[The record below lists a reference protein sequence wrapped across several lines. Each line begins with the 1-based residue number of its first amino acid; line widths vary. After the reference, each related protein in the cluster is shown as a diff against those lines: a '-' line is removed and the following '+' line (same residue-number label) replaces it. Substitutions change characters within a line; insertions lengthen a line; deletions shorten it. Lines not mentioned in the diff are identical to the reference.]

1 MSQKIKYRSDLKVV
15 LLDYMGDD
23 FTVARAARV
32 STGDEYIE
40 EDRLAGLINYLVRED
55 HGSTLEHNVV
65 SFRFEAP
72 LPVLGQFVRH
82 RHISPNVQ
90 SGRYSEYLPQFYM
103 PPKRRPLENA
113 GKSSA
118 PILVPGSK
126 SQRKIMK
133 NARKTAAET
142 TMGLYQEQLNA
153 GIANEVARDV
163 LSQHLYTSWWGYGQP
178 SGLAALPEAPQRQ
191 ARSPA
196 VGDRADRGSD
206 RVAAEQPVPCYD
218 GRLAQ
223 ALPVTR
229 GKIGL

>member
-1 MSQKIKYRSDLKVV
+1 MSQKIKYRSDLEVV

-142 TMGLYQEQLNA
+142 TMSLYQEQLDA

-163 LSQHLYTSWWGYGQP
+163 LSQHLYTSWWGTANLRAWLKFLKLRNGKH
-178 SGLAALPEAPQRQ
+178 GHPQWEITQ
-191 ARSPA
+191 IANQI
-196 VGDRADRGSD
+196 
-206 RVAAEQPVPCYD
+206 EWQLNNLY
-218 GRLAQ
+218 
-223 ALPVTR
+223 PVTMDAWR
-229 GKIGL
+229 KHCQ

>member
-1 MSQKIKYRSDLKVV
+1 MSSKIKYRSDLHVS

-118 PILVPGSK
+118 PILIPGSK

-142 TMGLYQEQLNA
+142 TMSLYQEQLDA

-163 LSQHLYTSWWGYGQP
+163 LSQHLYTSWWGTANLRAWLHFLKLRNGKHGHPQWEIAQ
-178 SGLAALPEAPQRQ
+178 LADQIEWQLNNL
-191 ARSPA
+191 
-196 VGDRADRGSD
+196 
-206 RVAAEQPVPCYD
+206 Y
-218 GRLAQ
+218 
-223 ALPVTR
+223 PVTMDAWR
-229 GKIGL
+229 KHCQ

>member
-1 MSQKIKYRSDLKVV
+1 MSQKIKYRSDLEVV

-142 TMGLYQEQLNA
+142 TMSLYQEQLDA

-163 LSQHLYTSWWGYGQP
+163 LSQHLYTSWWGTANLRAWLKFLKLRNGKHGHPQWEIAQ
-178 SGLAALPEAPQRQ
+178 LADQIEWQLNNL
-191 ARSPA
+191 
-196 VGDRADRGSD
+196 
-206 RVAAEQPVPCYD
+206 Y
-218 GRLAQ
+218 
-223 ALPVTR
+223 PVTMDAWR
-229 GKIGL
+229 KHCQ